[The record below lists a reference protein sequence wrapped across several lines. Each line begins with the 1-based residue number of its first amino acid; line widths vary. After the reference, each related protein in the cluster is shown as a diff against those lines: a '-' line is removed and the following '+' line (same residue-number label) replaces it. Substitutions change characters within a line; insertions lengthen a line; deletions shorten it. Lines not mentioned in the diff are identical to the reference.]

1 MATEWTLPIPRTA
14 RYATLGPLDATVRD
28 CWLVCHGYGQLAANF
43 LMEFEPL
50 RAPGRLI
57 VAPEGLSRF
66 YLQGQSGPVGAS
78 WMTREARTHEIADY
92 VGFLDTL
99 YRHILAETRTDG
111 LRLTALGFSQGTAT
125 VCRWAAH
132 GQVRPDRIVL
142 WGGPLLPDDEMRDAR
157 ERLAQVRFTLVV
169 GTMDSYVAGDALRK
183 EIARFTS
190 FGIPHDVVT
199 FDGGHRLDAEVLRQL
214 AAW

>member
-1 MATEWTLPIPRTA
+1 MPTERTLPIPRTA
-14 RYATLGPLDATVRD
+14 RYATLGTLDESVRD
-28 CWLVCHGYGQLAANF
+28 CWMVCHGYGQLAANF
-43 LMEFEPL
+43 VMEFEPL

-99 YRHILAETRTDG
+99 YRHILAKTRRDG

-142 WGGPLLPDDEMRDAR
+142 WGGPLLPDDEMRSAR
-157 ERLAQVRFTLVV
+157 EQLAQIRFTVVV
-169 GTMDSYVAGDALRK
+169 GTKDSYVAGDALRK
-183 EIARFTS
+183 EIARFEI
-190 FGIPHDVVT
+190 FGIQHDVIT
-199 FDGGHRLDAEVLRQL
+199 FDGGHRLDADVLRQL